1 MKFMCEPVLLFQLDG
16 LVASYS
22 WTGLSVLPQQDQ
34 TVTVING
41 VYKILVW
48 NKPCTDY
55 NESL

>member
-1 MKFMCEPVLLFQLDG
+1 MCEPVLLFQLDG

-41 VYKILVW
+41 VYKILV
-48 NKPCTDY
+48 
-55 NESL
+55 